1 LSERAKPT
9 SFTESPLERLAGW
22 LLFLGIDG
30 GGTGTEASV
39 MNTGGEV
46 LGRGRGGPSNINY
59 VSERVFAESLAKAV
73 SEALEEAGISI
84 DEVAGA
90 CLALAGA
97 GGDNPEKI
105 RHAAATVLGP
115 CPFIVVEDTYAALA
129 AAHEGSDG
137 IVLIAGTGSNC
148 LGVKGGRYASAGG
161 YGALLGDEGS
171 AYSIALKGMRAA
183 LRSEDGRDE
192 ATVLTKLLLEG
203 TGVKK
208 ARDFVHLTLNLDR
221 PGIAALSKYVFQAAD
236 EFGDDLAL
244 QILQEEAYALADM
257 ARAVARR
264 LNLSSPK
271 VAARGGCF
279 KNGIYLFQLELCL
292 RDTLPESTLVPAPR
306 PASEGAA
313 LLTQQHFLKGTGS
326 R

>member
-1 LSERAKPT
+1 
-9 SFTESPLERLAGW
+9 
-22 LLFLGIDG
+22 
-30 GGTGTEASV
+30 
-39 MNTGGEV
+39 M
-46 LGRGRGGPSNINY
+46 
-59 VSERVFAESLAKAV
+59 
-73 SEALEEAGISI
+73 
-84 DEVAGA
+84 
-90 CLALAGA
+90 
-97 GGDNPEKI
+97 
-105 RHAAATVLGP
+105 
-115 CPFIVVEDTYAALA
+115 
-129 AAHEGSDG
+129 
-137 IVLIAGTGSNC
+137 
-148 LGVKGGRYASAGG
+148 KGGRYASAGG

-171 AYSIALKGMRAA
+171 AYSIALKGMPRGPKVGGRAG
-183 LRSEDGRDE
+183 RSNGADE
-192 ATVLTKLLLEG
+192 AAARG
-203 TGVKK
+203 HRVKE

-236 EFGDDLAL
+236 RFGDDLA